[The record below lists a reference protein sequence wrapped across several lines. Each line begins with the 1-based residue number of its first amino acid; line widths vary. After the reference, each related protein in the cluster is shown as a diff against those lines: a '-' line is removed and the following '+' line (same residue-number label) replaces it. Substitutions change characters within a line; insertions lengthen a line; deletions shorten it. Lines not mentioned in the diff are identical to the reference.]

1 MSAQKLYAPHVP
13 ETVVAQANRRAHAR
27 LDPVDLDWLVGARIK
42 YERDVRVLDISAG
55 GIRIETD
62 RELATDSTLVIEL
75 AGADGPL
82 VVPARVVRS
91 DRDQRGQV
99 VRYHSACV
107 FRRTLDLPDL
117 LGKRRQ
123 EGLPVAF
130 RGSVAVMP
138 RPETIPGVQKVVASF
153 LDGRR
158 LRGYTNTFH
167 PSKDL
172 LHLSSEPRAK
182 DTVPVPVA
190 TLKALFFVRDF
201 AGDPSL
207 VEEKEFA
214 APANGRK
221 IEVTFSDGET
231 LVGTTLGYR
240 GTGTG
245 FFMFPADDRS
255 NNIRIFV
262 TPAGVRGVRF
272 L

>member
-1 MSAQKLYAPHVP
+1 MP
-13 ETVVAQANRRAHAR
+13 
-27 LDPVDLDWLVGARIK
+27 
-42 YERDVRVLDISAG
+42 
-55 GIRIETD
+55 
-62 RELATDSTLVIEL
+62 
-75 AGADGPL
+75 
-82 VVPARVVRS
+82 
-91 DRDQRGQV
+91 DRDESQQWV
-99 VRYHSACV
+99 
-107 FRRTLDLPDL
+107 
-117 LGKRRQ
+117 
-123 EGLPVAF
+123 
-130 RGSVAVMP
+130 
-138 RPETIPGVQKVVASF
+138 
-153 LDGRR
+153 
-158 LRGYTNTFH
+158 
-167 PSKDL
+167 L